1 MFTSRTARRHP
12 QNQHRSRTPSN
23 LPVTSAVV
31 IGLGRFGSALAQEL
45 MDSGVEVLA
54 IDNDPAVVQ
63 EAKGLFTSVVR
74 ADATSPATLQ
84 ELGVADFPAVVV
96 AIGTDLEASVLT
108 TSRLLTMEHGPVIW
122 AKAISEAHGQI
133 LEQLGVEH
141 VIRPEHDMGLR
152 TAHLLIGHALDFV
165 SLDGGFALIRCG
177 APAPVQQRPL
187 DTLDLQ
193 GRYRVTLVAVRR
205 PDQQWAPVE
214 AGLMLYDDDEIM
226 VTGTKHDVERFAGL
240 RDGA

>member
-1 MFTSRTARRHP
+1 MFASRNPRRHLNDNP
-12 QNQHRSRTPSN
+12 RPYTPSG
-23 LPVTSAVV
+23 LPVTSAAV

-54 IDNDPAVVQ
+54 IDHDPAVVQ
-63 EAKGLFTSVVR
+63 EFKGQFTSVVR
-74 ADATSPATLQ
+74 ADSTSQAALE

-108 TSRLLTMEHGPVIW
+108 TSRLLTLPNGPVIW

-187 DTLDLQ
+187 DSVDLQ
-193 GRYRVTLVAVRR
+193 GRYHVTLVAVRR
-205 PDQQWAPVE
+205 PDQQWEPVE
-214 AGLMLYDDDEIM
+214 PGLMLYDDDEIM
-226 VTGTKHDVERFAGL
+226 VTGSKRDVERFAGL
-240 RDGA
+240 RG